1 MVQKLIL
8 AYVPVVLHA
17 INGCSIVR
25 DIILTPIH
33 VYGVHFAQNELLE
46 VMDSV
51 VLERWG

>member
-8 AYVPVVLHA
+8 AYLPVVVHA
-17 INGCSIVR
+17 INHCSIVR

-33 VYGVHFAQNELLE
+33 VHGIHLAQNELLE

-51 VLERWG
+51 ILERWG